1 MDTGELIRGRIVAA
15 ETFVRR
21 SSWVDLERDQG
32 APNCAR
38 RLRSGATSRIS
49 YRGEA
54 SPARSGRRTGGGLK
68 PLPMIGG
75 EDGGVRE
82 AELRSI

>member
-54 SPARSGRRTGGGLK
+54 SPARRGRRTGGGLK

-75 EDGGVRE
+75 EDGGERE